1 MIIMAIIFISHSKR
15 DKQLVQNME
24 TVLINVGHTPI
35 IEEFIPESMKEP
47 IPYEEIR
54 KNVQLSN
61 AVFLF
66 LTDEVVKTKYTE
78 NWVIYEDGLAS
89 DRHIP
94 VFVFERKGFS
104 IHYPIPYVTDYMV
117 FDPYTIEDILNI
129 QKLAKDI
136 GKIPPNWFT
145 AGFGALVGAIF
156 GPLGIAIGGLGGLLL
171 GPKKGPP
178 IPGIRIKCQH
188 ERCKTEYNY
197 WSPNI
202 ASFNCPICRQP
213 TELGDEVYV

>member
-1 MIIMAIIFISHSKR
+1 MAIIFISHSKR
-15 DKQLVQNME
+15 DEQLVQNIQS
-24 TVLINVGHTPI
+24 VLLNVGHTPI

-54 KNVQLSN
+54 KNVQQSD

-66 LTDEVVKTKYTE
+66 LTDEVVRTEYTK
-78 NWVIYEDGLAS
+78 NWVIEEDGVAL
-89 DRHIP
+89 DRNIP
-94 VFVFERKGFS
+94 VFVFERKGFP

-171 GPKKGPP
+171 GPKRGPP
-178 IPGIRIKCQH
+178 IPGIRI
-188 ERCKTEYNY
+188 RCPHLNCRTEYNY

-202 ASFNCPICRQP
+202 TSFSCPICRQLI
-213 TELGDEVYV
+213 ELRSEVYV